1 MATKL
6 MMTNRISALLAP
18 SFAAIDQTNRL
29 DQTRKFGQ
37 IKEIERTKGQSF
49 WRQCQRRYT
58 FQPIYRTSGALLAIE
73 LLTAVFHPSAPET
86 RLSPE
91 DYFSTISTGARLDV
105 VLEQLN
111 MVKQWHQIFVHHSVL
126 VSINIDGQVLVA
138 MQEDHAAKRLIDAM
152 PYIRFELLEHVDTS
166 LDTPFARI
174 AEADRL
180 WLDDFGSG
188 LANFTSFIS
197 WRYEYIKV
205 ARDLFTVLQDSEAG
219 NRLFFTLVT
228 LMDRY
233 SKGVIV
239 EGVETSQ
246 EWAMVQRSDAV
257 AAQGYY
263 LSRPT
268 SFDGLQALPMLFC
281 G

>member
-1 MATKL
+1 MAIKL
-6 MMTNRISALLAP
+6 MMTNKVSGLLAP
-18 SFAAIDQTNRL
+18 SFAAIDRN
-29 DQTRKFGQ
+29 
-37 IKEIERTKGQSF
+37 KGQSF

-73 LLTAVFHPSAPET
+73 LLTAVFHPSSPDT
-86 RLSPE
+86 RLNPE
-91 DYFSTISTGARLDV
+91 DYFSAISIRARLDV
-105 VLEQLN
+105 VLEQLK
-111 MVKQWHQIFVHHSVL
+111 MVKQWHAIFVHHSVL
-126 VSINIDGQVLVA
+126 VSINIDGQALMA
-138 MQEDHAAKRLIDAM
+138 MQDDQQAKVLIDAM

-205 ARDLFTVLQDSEAG
+205 ARDLFIVLQESDVG
-219 NRLFFTLVT
+219 NQLFFKLVT
-228 LMDRY
+228 LMGSY

-246 EWAMVQRSDAV
+246 EWAMVQQSDAV

-268 SFDGLQALPMLFC
+268 SFDSLQTLPMLFC

>member
-1 MATKL
+1 
-6 MMTNRISALLAP
+6 
-18 SFAAIDQTNRL
+18 
-29 DQTRKFGQ
+29 
-37 IKEIERTKGQSF
+37 
-49 WRQCQRRYT
+49 
-58 FQPIYRTSGALLAIE
+58 
-73 LLTAVFHPSAPET
+73 
-86 RLSPE
+86 
-91 DYFSTISTGARLDV
+91 
-105 VLEQLN
+105 
-111 MVKQWHQIFVHHSVL
+111 MVKQWHAIFVHHSVL
-126 VSINIDGQVLVA
+126 VSINIDGQALMA
-138 MQEDHAAKRLIDAM
+138 MQDDLQAKVLIDAM

-205 ARDLFTVLQDSEAG
+205 ARDLFIVLQESDVG
-219 NRLFFTLVT
+219 NQLFFKLVT
-228 LMDRY
+228 LMGSY

-246 EWAMVQRSDAV
+246 EWAMVQQSDAV

-268 SFDGLQALPMLFC
+268 SFDRLQTLPMLFC

>member
-1 MATKL
+1 MATKQ

-18 SFAAIDQTNRL
+18 SFAAIDQTKRL

-91 DYFSTISTGARLDV
+91 DYFSAISTGARLDV

-166 LDTPFARI
+166 LDTPSRVLPKLIDSGWTISVAGWRI
-174 AEADRL
+174 SPHSLAGAMNILKWPEICLLYCKTVRQEI
-180 WLDDFGSG
+180 GS
-188 LANFTSFIS
+188 FSH
-197 WRYEYIKV
+197 
-205 ARDLFTVLQDSEAG
+205 
-219 NRLFFTLVT
+219 
-228 LMDRY
+228 
-233 SKGVIV
+233 
-239 EGVETSQ
+239 
-246 EWAMVQRSDAV
+246 
-257 AAQGYY
+257 
-263 LSRPT
+263 
-268 SFDGLQALPMLFC
+268 
-281 G
+281 

>member
-6 MMTNRISALLAP
+6 MMTNRVSSLLAP
-18 SFAAIDQTNRL
+18 SFAAMDRS
-29 DQTRKFGQ
+29 
-37 IKEIERTKGQSF
+37 KGQNF
-49 WRQCQRRYT
+49 WRQCQRQYT
-58 FQPIYRTSGALLAIE
+58 FQPIYRTSGVLLAIE
-73 LLTAVFHPSAPET
+73 LLTAVFHPSSPDT

-91 DYFSTISTGARLDV
+91 DYFNAISIRARLDV
-105 VLEQLN
+105 VLEQLK

-126 VSINIDGQVLVA
+126 VSINIDGQALMA
-138 MQEDHAAKRLIDAM
+138 MQDDIEAKRLIDAM

-166 LDTPFARI
+166 SDTPFARI

-188 LANFTSFIS
+188 LANFTSFLS

-205 ARDLFTVLQDSEAG
+205 ARDLFIVLQESEVG
-219 NRLFFTLVT
+219 NQLFFTLIT

-246 EWAMVQRSDAV
+246 EWAMVQRSDAA

-268 SFDGLQALPMLFC
+268 SFDRLQALPMLFC